1 MSQEDIFKFLVKEC
15 GLSIQQIA
23 DLNDVQIKALCSPD
37 KQDPMQE
44 LMRGR

>member
-15 GLSIQQIA
+15 GLSIGEIA
-23 DLNDVQIKALCSPD
+23 DLNDAQIKALCSPD
-37 KQDPMQE
+37 KKDPMQE